1 MKFLYLSLI
10 LMVFTAC
17 KQPAAT
23 TTVKPDAPKRYADVD
38 TSSNDV
44 VHMNDLNDN
53 YHSLDDVIA
62 RNKGKVI
69 YLDIWASWC
78 GPCKAQMPASHKLQE
93 KYKDQD
99 VVFVYVSIDRNNKA
113 WEASAKQFDLMQNSY
128 LARNYPKAKLFQ
140 KHNVSSIPRYMLF
153 DKNGRLVDSNANRP
167 SSAMIS
173 SNIDAFLS
181 I

>member
-1 MKFLYLSLI
+1 MKYFYLLLLI
-10 LMVFTAC
+10 TVFVAC
-17 KQPAAT
+17 KEPVETAAST
-23 TTVKPDAPKRYADVD
+23 TPVTRAFMDVD
-38 TSSNDV
+38 TTSNEV

-53 YHSLDDVIA
+53 YHSLEDVIA
-62 RNKGKVI
+62 SNKGKVI

-93 KYKDQD
+93 TYKNKD
-99 VVFVYVSIDRNNKA
+99 VVFLYVSIDRNNRA
-113 WEASAKQFDLMQNSY
+113 WEASAKQFDLMQDSY

-153 DKNGRLVDSNANRP
+153 DENGRLIDSNANRP
-167 SSAMIS
+167 SSALITT
-173 SNIDAFLS
+173 NIEQLLA